1 LTDNEMSRT
10 TLSLANAL
18 LESQQC
24 ASLEEAIAVTDTIVE
39 EILEENPHENG
50 ESFRQ
55 SCTTALQDYFALTR
69 EEATNLMRPRTV
81 DDEDSANDNEEEYE
95 TESEEEEEYIG
106 EGECELCERFLK
118 LTKHHLIPKSTWAR
132 IETKLL
138 RAAAAVDK
146 HDPDHAKRILGH
158 GLEHLHLNLNE
169 STRSSIR
176 HIMGKTC
183 SICRP
188 CHSAIHS
195 THDNMTLAL
204 NYNTVEKLLGDERI
218 YKFCR
223 WANKQKAGK
232 HAR

>member
-1 LTDNEMSRT
+1 MSRT
-10 TLSLANAL
+10 NLSLANAL

-24 ASLEEAIAVTDTIVE
+24 ASLEEAIAVADTIVQD
-39 EILEENPHENG
+39 ILEEHPDEDG
-50 ESFRQ
+50 ETFRQ
-55 SCTTALQDYFALTR
+55 CCTAALQDYFALTR
-69 EEATNLMRPRTV
+69 EEASDLMGPCTV
-81 DDEDSANDNEEEYE
+81 DDEDSANENEAECE
-95 TESEEEEEYIG
+95 TESGEEEEYIG

-138 RAAAAVDK
+138 RAAAAIDK
-146 HDPDHAKRILGH
+146 RDPDQAKRILGH
-158 GLEHLHLNLNE
+158 GLEHLHSDLNE

-188 CHSAIHS
+188 CHSTIHS
-195 THDNMTLAL
+195 THDNMMLAL

-218 YKFCR
+218 YKFCQ

-232 HAR
+232 YTVER

>member
-1 LTDNEMSRT
+1 MSRT

-24 ASLEEAIAVTDTIVE
+24 ASLEEAIAVADTIVE
-39 EILEENPHENG
+39 EILEEHPHENG

-55 SCTTALQDYFALTR
+55 SCTAALQEYFALTR

-95 TESEEEEEYIG
+95 TKSQEEEEYIG
-106 EGECELCERFLK
+106 EGECELCERFLE

-158 GLEHLHLNLNE
+158 GLEHLHLDLKE